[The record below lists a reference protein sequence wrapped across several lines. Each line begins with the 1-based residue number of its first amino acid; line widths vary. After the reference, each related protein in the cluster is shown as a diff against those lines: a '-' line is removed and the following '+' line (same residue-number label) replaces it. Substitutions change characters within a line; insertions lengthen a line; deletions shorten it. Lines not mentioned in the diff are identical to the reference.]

1 MNTTHITQ
9 AHIDDMAAMR
19 RQGYSVRE
27 IAAAMH
33 DQGVKIS
40 PTTVSRYMRRAGVVA
55 DEGTTYEATATR
67 VKAAKQR
74 VYEQALSL
82 LEDAEAARERVY
94 APAEV
99 VVSTPDGADVVK
111 LTEPPLADT
120 AKVLQTVERLIT
132 NAQRLLDTIQEDT
145 GEEAKS
151 LLVSLQ
157 ENLEAWVNTTEEDPT
172 AHNVPGMTYDSG
184 YDVRTDPEQQP

>member
-1 MNTTHITQ
+1 MNNFETTQDQIDQMITL
-9 AHIDDMAAMR
+9 R

-27 IAAAMH
+27 VAAAMH
-33 DQGVKIS
+33 EQGVNVS
-40 PTTVSRYMRRAGVVA
+40 PTTVSRYMRRAGVTG
-55 DEGTTYEATATR
+55 DESTTYEATAAR

-74 VYEQALSL
+74 VYEQALAL

-157 ENLEAWVNTTEEDPT
+157 QNLEAWVNATEEDPT
-172 AHNVPGMTYDSG
+172 AHNVPGMTYDSD
-184 YDVRTDPEQQP
+184 YSVHTDPEQ

>member
-1 MNTTHITQ
+1 MNNFETTQDQIDQMITL
-9 AHIDDMAAMR
+9 R

-27 IAAAMH
+27 VAAAMH
-33 DQGVKIS
+33 EQGVNVS
-40 PTTVSRYMRRAGVVA
+40 PTTVSRYMRRAGVTG
-55 DEGTTYEATATR
+55 DESTTYEATAAR
-67 VKAAKQR
+67 VKVAKQR
-74 VYEQALSL
+74 VYEQALAL

-157 ENLEAWVNTTEEDPT
+157 QNLEAWVNTTEEDPT
-172 AHNVPGMTYDSG
+172 AHNEPGMTYDSD
-184 YDVRTDPEQQP
+184 YSVHTDPEQ

>member
-19 RQGYSVRE
+19 RQGFSVRE
-27 IAAAMH
+27 IAAAMQ
-33 DQGVKIS
+33 DQGVTVS

-55 DEGTTYEATATR
+55 DEGTTYEATAAR

-74 VYEQALSL
+74 VYEQALTL
-82 LEDAEAARERVY
+82 VEDAESARERVY

-99 VVSTPDGADVVK
+99 VVSTPEGAEV
-111 LTEPPLADT
+111 LHLPEPPLQDV
-120 AKVLQTVERLIT
+120 AKVLQTIERLIT
-132 NAQRLLDTIQEDT
+132 NAQRLLDTIKDDT

-157 ENLEAWVNTTEEDPT
+157 ENLEAWVNATEEDPT
-172 AHNVPGMTYDSG
+172 AHNEPGMTYDSS
-184 YDVRTDPEQQP
+184 YDVRTDPEQQ

>member
-9 AHIDDMAAMR
+9 AHINDMAAMR
-19 RQGYSVRE
+19 RQGFSVRE

-33 DQGVKIS
+33 DKGVTVS
-40 PTTVSRYMRRAGVVA
+40 PTTVSRYMRRAGVTG
-55 DEGTTYEATATR
+55 DDSTTYEATAAR

-74 VYEQALSL
+74 VYEQALAL

-99 VVSTPDGADVVK
+99 VVSTPDGADVVR

-157 ENLEAWVNTTEEDPT
+157 EHLEAWVDATEDDVT
-172 AHNVPGMTYDSG
+172 AHNEPGMTYDSD
-184 YDVRTDPEQQP
+184 YDVRTDPDQQ

>member
-1 MNTTHITQ
+1 MNATHITQ

-27 IAAAMH
+27 IAAAMQ
-33 DQGVKIS
+33 DQGVTVS

-55 DEGTTYEATATR
+55 DEGTTYEATAAR

-120 AKVLQTVERLIT
+120 AKVLQTVERLVT
-132 NAQRLLDTIQEDT
+132 NAQRLLATIQDDT

-157 ENLEAWVNTTEEDPT
+157 EHLEAWADATEDDAT
-172 AHNVPGMTYDSG
+172 AHNEPGMTYDSE

>member
-9 AHIDDMAAMR
+9 AHINDMAAMR
-19 RQGYSVRE
+19 RQGFSVRE

-33 DQGVKIS
+33 DQGVTVS
-40 PTTVSRYMRRAGVVA
+40 PTTVSRHLRRAGVTG
-55 DEGTTYEATATR
+55 DDSTTYEATAAR

-74 VYEQALSL
+74 VYEQALAL

-99 VVSTPDGADVVK
+99 VVSTPDGADVVR

-157 ENLEAWVNTTEEDPT
+157 EHLEMWVDATEDDVT
-172 AHNVPGMTYDSG
+172 AHNEPGMTYDSD
-184 YDVRTDPEQQP
+184 YDVRTDPDQQ